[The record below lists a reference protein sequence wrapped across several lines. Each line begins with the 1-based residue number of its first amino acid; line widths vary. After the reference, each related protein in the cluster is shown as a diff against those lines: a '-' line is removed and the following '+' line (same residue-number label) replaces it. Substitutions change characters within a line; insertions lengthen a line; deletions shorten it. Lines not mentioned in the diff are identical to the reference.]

1 MYAGVGVHVAEG
13 GSSPEK
19 KPQAEWGH
27 LAPHHPETSLRELG
41 VGFGWFVYVFMS
53 VDSGR

>member
-41 VGFGWFVYVFMS
+41 VGFGWFMYVFMS